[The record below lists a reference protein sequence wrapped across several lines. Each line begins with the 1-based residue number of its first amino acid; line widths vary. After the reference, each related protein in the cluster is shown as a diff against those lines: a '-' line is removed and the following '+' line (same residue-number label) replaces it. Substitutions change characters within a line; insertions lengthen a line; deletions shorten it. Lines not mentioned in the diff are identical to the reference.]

1 MKKRSGSFQYCY
13 TVFGTR
19 WCIYFNICY
28 TSFRSRCMPF
38 QYLLY
43 RFQDQIVYVI
53 WVYVI
58 QVSGPD
64 GLCHFSICYTG
75 FRTRCFMSFQYVI
88 QVSWPDGVRTL
99 FYLQCEVDDNEQL
112 ELLLLRYST
121 FILFFSTSAPN
132 TLFRHFDDINFYIFG
147 ENKII
152 LWRMFITSSCLKS
165 LVIFSPSFK

>member
-19 WCIYFNICY
+19 WCICFNICY
-28 TSFRSRCMPF
+28 TNFRSRCMSF

-121 FILFFSTSAPN
+121 FILFCSTSAPN